1 MRRMGIHLKG
11 DERILGDG
19 GFVESVLKEQ
29 NEQLGQRYRLQAE
42 GYDFDNVVDRVV
54 KLFDMRPEE
63 ILSPGKQ
70 RERVRARGLVC
81 YWAVKE
87 LGMSGTTVAK
97 LLGIIQSS
105 VSRAVERGEKYAL
118 NNGLRLIDEGIA

>member
-1 MRRMGIHLKG
+1 MGIHLKG